1 MRKFTLLI
9 ASLFI
14 TIGAMAQVT
23 DVKKLSNKKC
33 YHITAKDAARGA
45 FYAPAGAEYL
55 TTCGGTYDSYPN
67 KDISKSATDT
77 NQHFAII
84 KVIDKYYL
92 YSVAAEKF
100 LKKEGNYVKLVDTPS
115 DYITIETSDVSGY
128 FVLKFN
134 GEDSGKMNFSGGYEH
149 GAYLINATADDGNR
163 LVLTEAGAFD
173 PTEALVALNAFQQSW
188 ATTTIW
194 SADLSEE
201 DKPSGLPTRADNKDV
216 VSVKKAETN
225 VTIPANGDVK
235 IGFTYTGGNHAL
247 NVIGVD
253 IVDINGETVKSLYEA
268 KHAGGDY
275 VEEVFTLSG
284 VEAGNYTLRYFVA
297 NLGANNGDPNQSNG
311 DIVVKNAKIT
321 YPEVGKYYR
330 LRNFSSNY
338 YATSRILTEGTYAN
352 KFAMSDNGSTAETIW
367 YISEGNK
374 LLSYTAGRYMDEMTT
389 GNWNLDDNGHSF
401 NLAFT
406 RVIGAFQIQPSSERA
421 LFGDNQRVDAAG
433 ATATDGNYSWYF
445 EEVTEL
451 PVTVT
456 SAGYATLYAPVALTV
471 PSQVKAY
478 TVTINGKWATLN
490 EITSG
495 IIPANT
501 GVVIAGEVVDNEITP
516 ATEDTYNFA
525 ITTTEATATSALR
538 GSVATTYF
546 TETGTYYA
554 LAQVDGVVGFYK
566 DEFKNNRFQNNS
578 HKAYL
583 YVEGTANAA
592 SYSFRFGEGTTGVDQ
607 ITDNREQSTVIFD
620 LTGRRVE
627 AITAPG
633 IYVVGGRKV
642 LVK

>member
-45 FYAPAGAEYL
+45 FYAPADAEYL
-55 TTCGGTYDSYPN
+55 TTCGGTYNNYPN
-67 KDISKSATDT
+67 KDISKSATDAK
-77 NQHFAII
+77 QHFAII

-92 YSVAAEKF
+92 YSVTAKKF
-100 LKKEGNYVKLVDTPS
+100 AKKEGNYIKLVEEPS
-115 DYITIETSDVSGY
+115 DYITIEKNGSENNFY
-128 FVLKFN
+128 LKIN
-134 GEDSGKMNFSGGYEH
+134 GSNLLNFSGGYDH
-149 GAYLINATADDGNR
+149 GVYANNNSVDDGNR

-173 PTEALVALNAFQQSW
+173 PTEALSALNAFQQSW
-188 ATTTIW
+188 ATNTIW

-201 DKPSGLPTRADNKDV
+201 DKPSGLPTTADNKDV

-225 VTIPANGDVK
+225 VTIPANGDVM

-247 NVIGVD
+247 NVIGVEL
-253 IVDINGETVKSLYEA
+253 VNINDETVKSLYEA

-338 YATSRILTEGTYAN
+338 YATSRILTEGDYAN

-374 LLSYTAGRYMDEMTT
+374 LLSYTAGRYMDAMTA

-406 RVIGAFQIQPSSERA
+406 RVIGAFQIQPSEGRA
-421 LFGDNQRVDAAG
+421 LFGDNNRVDAAG
-433 ATATDGNYSWYF
+433 TTGTDGNYSWYF

-456 SAGYATLYAPVALTV
+456 AAGYATLYAPVALTV
-471 PSQVKAY
+471 PTGVTAH
-478 TVTINGKWATLN
+478 TVTINGEWATLS
-490 EITSG
+490 EALTT
-495 IIPANT
+495 IPANT
-501 GVVIAGEVVDNEITP
+501 GVVLAGD
-516 ATEDTYNFA
+516 ADTYYFT
-525 ITTTEATATSALR
+525 ITTADAFNGTNALR
-538 GSVATTYF
+538 GSVATTYY
-546 TETGTYYA
+546 TEAGTYYA
-554 LAQVDGVVGFYK
+554 LAQLNGEVGFYK
-566 DEFKNNRFQNNS
+566 DAFNNSRFQNNS

-583 YVEGTANAA
+583 YVAGTANAA

-607 ITDNREQSTVIFD
+607 ITDNREQSTAIYD
-620 LTGRRVE
+620 LTGRKVE

-633 IYVVGGRKV
+633 IYVVGGKKV

>member
-1 MRKFTLLI
+1 MKKFTLLI

-14 TIGAMAQVT
+14 TIGAMAQVS
-23 DVKKLSNKKC
+23 DVKRLSNKKC
-33 YHITAKDAARGA
+33 YHITAKDTKRGA

-55 TTCGGTYDSYPN
+55 TTCGGTYSGYPN
-67 KDISKSATDT
+67 QSISKDATDS

-92 YSVAAEKF
+92 YSVAAKKF

-115 DYITIETSDVSGY
+115 DYITIATSDVSGY

-134 GEDSGKMNFSGGYEH
+134 GEDSGKMNFSGGYTH

-163 LVLTEAGAFD
+163 LVLTEADAFD

-188 ATTTIW
+188 AQNTIW
-194 SADLSEE
+194 GADLSEE

-235 IGFTYTGGNHAL
+235 IGFTYTGGSHAL
-247 NVIGVD
+247 NVIGVEL
-253 IVDINGETVKSLYEA
+253 VNINDETVKSLYEA

-275 VEEVFTLSG
+275 VEEVFTLSN

-297 NLGANNGDPNQSNG
+297 NLGANNGDPNQSKG

-330 LRNFSSNY
+330 LRNFSNNF

-352 KFAMSDNGSTAETIW
+352 KFAMSNNGSTAETIW
-367 YISEGNK
+367 YISEDNK
-374 LLSYTAGRYMDEMTT
+374 LLSYTAGRYMDAMTA

-406 RVIGAFQIQPSSERA
+406 RVIGAFQIQPSENRA
-421 LFGDNQRVDAAG
+421 LYGDNQRVDAAD
-433 ATATDGNYSWYF
+433 ATGTDGNYSWYF

-451 PVTVT
+451 PVTI
-456 SAGYATLYAPVALTV
+456 SAAGFATLYAPVALEV
-471 PSQVKAY
+471 AEGVVAY
-478 TVTINGKWATLN
+478 TVTINGQWATLN
-490 EITSG
+490 KIESG
-495 IIPANT
+495 VIPANT
-501 GVVIAGEVVDNEITP
+501 GVVLAGEVVDNEITP
-516 ATEDTYNFA
+516 ATPKTYNFT
-525 ITTTEATATSALR
+525 ITTTDATVTSALR
-538 GSVATTYF
+538 GSVATTYY
-546 TETGTYYA
+546 TEPGTYYA
-554 LAQVDGVVGFYK
+554 LAQLNGEVGFYK
-566 DEFKNNRFQNNS
+566 DAFNNSRFQNNS

-583 YVEGTANAA
+583 YIAGTANAA
-592 SYSFRFGEGTTGVDQ
+592 SYSFRFGEGTTGIDE
-607 ITDNREQSTVIFD
+607 ITDNRVQSTVIYD

-627 AITAPG
+627 NISAPG
-633 IYVVGGRKV
+633 IYIVGGKKV

>member
-1 MRKFTLLI
+1 MRNFTLII
-9 ASLFI
+9 AWLFI
-14 TIGAMAQVT
+14 AIGAMAQVT

-45 FYAPAGAEYL
+45 FYAPADAEYM
-55 TTCGGTYDSYPN
+55 TTCGGTYDNYPN
-67 KDISKSATDT
+67 RGISKSATDT

-92 YSVAAEKF
+92 YSVTAKKF
-100 LKKEGNYVKLVDTPS
+100 AKKEGNYIRLVEEPS
-115 DYITIETSDVSGY
+115 DYITIEKNGSENNFY
-128 FVLKFN
+128 LKIN
-134 GEDSGKMNFSGGYEH
+134 GTNLLNFSGGYDH
-149 GAYLINATADDGNR
+149 GVYANNNSVDDGNR

-173 PTEALVALNAFQQSW
+173 PTEALSALNAFQQSW
-188 ATTTIW
+188 ATNTIW

-201 DKPSGLPTRADNKDV
+201 DKPLGLPTRADNKDV

-247 NVIGVD
+247 NVIGVEL
-253 IVDINGETVKSLYEA
+253 VNINDETVKSLYEA

-338 YATSRILTEGTYAN
+338 YATSRILTEGDYAN

-367 YISEGNK
+367 YISEDNK

-406 RVIGAFQIQPSSERA
+406 RVIGAFQIQPSTERA

-433 ATATDGNYSWYF
+433 KTGTDGNYSWYF

-456 SAGYATLYAPVALTV
+456 AAGYATLYAPVALTV
-471 PSQVKAY
+471 PTGVTAH
-478 TVTINGKWATLN
+478 TVTLNGEWATLS
-490 EITSG
+490 EALTT
-495 IIPANT
+495 IPANT
-501 GVVIAGEVVDNEITP
+501 GVVLAGAAN
-516 ATEDTYNFA
+516 TYGFT
-525 ITTTEATATSALR
+525 ITTADAFNGTNALR
-538 GSVATTYF
+538 GSVATTYY
-546 TETGTYYA
+546 TEAGTYYA

-566 DEFKNNRFQNNS
+566 DQFNNSRFQNNS

-583 YVEGTANAA
+583 YVAGSANAA
-592 SYSFRFGEGTTGVDQ
+592 SYSFRFGEGTTGIEQ
-607 ITDNREQSTVIFD
+607 ITDNREQSTAIYD
-620 LTGRRVE
+620 LTGRRIE

-633 IYVVGGRKV
+633 IYVVNGKKV